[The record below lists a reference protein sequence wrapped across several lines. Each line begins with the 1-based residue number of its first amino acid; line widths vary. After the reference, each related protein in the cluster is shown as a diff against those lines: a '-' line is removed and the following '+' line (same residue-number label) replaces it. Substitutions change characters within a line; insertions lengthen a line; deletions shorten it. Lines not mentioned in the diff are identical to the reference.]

1 VSATRAAAAFARP
14 LWWEDVDLP
23 AGSDDDLPPEA
34 DAVVVGGGY
43 TGVTAARELAR
54 RGRTVVVLE
63 KEQLGYGASTRNA
76 GFVHPGLKAS
86 SAKLEARGPP
96 GRALLGAG
104 RDAFALLERL
114 IAEARIDCDFR
125 RDGRLVLA
133 HSEHALE
140 HLRELQRTYRD
151 GLHEHARLVPRAELP
166 DVTAASGFHGALEI
180 ELGATLQ
187 PAKYYAGLARA
198 AEAAGAQLYARS
210 PATSVERLPAGGF
223 RVGTPRGTVEARD
236 VLVATN
242 GYTGSLFPELRRRV
256 IPIGSF
262 IVATERLDE
271 DRAAL
276 VSPPGSPGRALLDTR
291 NFLHYWR
298 LSSDSRLVFGGRAS
312 FRRSTDAWA
321 ADVLEQAMLSIYP
334 QLRGVRIEYSWSGNV
349 AFTFDR
355 LPHFG
360 RVRGVTFAL
369 GYCGS
374 GVGLSTYFGTLAG
387 AWIAGEEP
395 PAFAGMRFPTAPLYR
410 GTPWFLPA
418 IGLWYQLLD
427 HVR

>member
-1 VSATRAAAAFARP
+1 VPDRP
-14 LWWEDVDLP
+14 LWWEDAELP
-23 AGSDDDLPPEA
+23 DGSDDDLPSEA
-34 DAVVVGGGY
+34 DVVVVGGGY

-54 RGRTVVVLE
+54 RGRAVLVLE

-86 SAKLEARGPP
+86 LAKLEAKGAP
-96 GRALLGAG
+96 GRALLAAG
-104 RDAFALLERL
+104 REAFALLERL
-114 IAEARIDCDFR
+114 IAEERIDCDFR

-140 HLRELQRTYRD
+140 HLRELQQTYRE
-151 GLHEHARLVPRAELP
+151 GLHEHARIVPRAELAG
-166 DVTAASGFHGALEI
+166 VTGATGFHGGLEI

-198 AEAAGAQLYARS
+198 ATTAGARLYARA
-210 PATSVERLPAGGF
+210 PAVSLDRLPGGSF
-223 RVGTPRGTVEARD
+223 RVGTPRGSVEARD

-242 GYTGSLFPELRRRV
+242 GYTGSLFPELRRRL
-256 IPIGSF
+256 IPIGSY

-271 DRAAL
+271 ERAAL
-276 VSPPGSPGRALLDTR
+276 ISAPGSPGRALLDTR

-298 LSSDSRLVFGGRAS
+298 LSPDSRLVFGGRAS
-312 FRRSTDAWA
+312 FRPSTDARA
-321 ADVLEQAMLSIYP
+321 AGVLEQAMLAVYP
-334 QLRGVRIEYSWSGNV
+334 QLRGARIEYSWSGNV

-360 RVRGVTFAL
+360 RVNGITFAL

-374 GVGLSTYFGTLAG
+374 GVALSTYFGTLAG
-387 AWIAGEEP
+387 AWIAGDEP
-395 PAFAGMRFPTAPLYR
+395 PAFVGLRFPTVPLYR

-418 IGLWYQLLD
+418 VGLWYQLLD
-427 HVR
+427 RVR

>member
-1 VSATRAAAAFARP
+1 VRAATADRP
-14 LWWEDVDLP
+14 LWWEDVELP
-23 AGSDDDLPPEA
+23 EGSDEGLPSEV
-34 DAVVVGGGY
+34 DAVVIGGGY

-54 RGRTVVVLE
+54 RGRAVVVLE

-86 SAKLEARGPP
+86 AAKLEAKGAP

-114 IAEARIDCDFR
+114 IAEEQIDCDFR

-140 HLRELQRTYRD
+140 HLRELERTYHD
-151 GLHEHARLVPRAELP
+151 GLHEHARIVPRAELAG
-166 DVTAASGFHGALEI
+166 VTAATGFHGALEI

-198 AEAAGAQLYARS
+198 AAAAGARLFAHT
-210 PATSVERLPAGGF
+210 PATSLDRLPGGGF
-223 RVGTPRGTVEARD
+223 RVGTPRGSVEARD

-242 GYTGSLFPELRRRV
+242 GYTDSLFPELRRRV

-262 IVATERLDE
+262 IVATERLDQE
-271 DRAAL
+271 RAAL

-312 FRRSTDAWA
+312 FRPSADAQA
-321 ADVLEQAMLSIYP
+321 AEVLEQAMLSIYP
-334 QLRGVRIEYSWSGNV
+334 QLRGVRIEYDWNGKV

-418 IGLWYQLLD
+418 VGLWYQLLD
-427 HVR
+427 RVR

>member
-1 VSATRAAAAFARP
+1 VTDRP
-14 LWWEDVDLP
+14 LWWEDVALP
-23 AGSDDDLPPEA
+23 AGTDDDLPSEV

-63 KEQLGYGASTRNA
+63 KEKLGYGASTRNA

-86 SAKLEARGPP
+86 LAKLEAKGAP

-104 RDAFALLERL
+104 PEAFALLERL
-114 IAEARIDCDFR
+114 IAEEGIDCDFR

-151 GLHEHARLVPRAELP
+151 GLHERARIVPRAELAG
-166 DVTAASGFHGALEI
+166 VTGAAGFHGALEI

-198 AEAAGAQLYARS
+198 ATAAGARLYAHV
-210 PATSVERLPAGGF
+210 PATSLVRLPGGGF
-223 RVGTPRGTVEARD
+223 RVGTPRGSVEARD

-242 GYTGSLFPELRRRV
+242 GYTDSLFPELRRRL
-256 IPIGSF
+256 IPIGSY

-271 DRAAL
+271 ERAAL
-276 VSPPGSPGRALLDTR
+276 VSAPDAPGRALLDTR

-298 LSSDSRLVFGGRAS
+298 LSPDSRLVFGGRAS
-312 FRRSTDAWA
+312 FRPSTDARA
-321 ADVLEQAMLSIYP
+321 AGVLEQAMQAVYP
-334 QLRGVRIEYSWSGNV
+334 QLRGVRVEYSWSGNV

-360 RVRGVTFAL
+360 RLKGVTFAL

-387 AWIAGEEP
+387 AWIAADAP

-418 IGLWYQLLD
+418 VGLWYQLRD
-427 HVR
+427 RVG

>member
-1 VSATRAAAAFARP
+1 MSATLPAATADRP
-14 LWWEDVDLP
+14 LWWEDTELP
-23 AGSDDDLPPEA
+23 AGSDDDLPAEV

-54 RGRTVVVLE
+54 RGRTVIVLE

-86 SAKLEARGPP
+86 SAKLEAKGAP

-104 RDAFALLERL
+104 REAFALLERL
-114 IAEARIDCDFR
+114 IAEEQIDCDFR
-125 RDGRLVLA
+125 RDGRIVLA
-133 HSEHALE
+133 HSRHAME
-140 HLRELQRTYRD
+140 HLRELQHTYRD
-151 GLHEHARLVPRAELP
+151 GLHEQARIVPQAELP
-166 DVTAASGFHGALEI
+166 GVTTASGFHGALEI

-187 PAKYYAGLARA
+187 PAKYYVGLARA
-198 AEAAGAQLYARS
+198 AAAAGARLYPRT
-210 PATSVERLPAGGF
+210 PATSVDRLPGEGF
-223 RVGTPRGTVEARD
+223 RVGTPRGSVEARD

-242 GYTGSLFPELRRRV
+242 GYTDSLFPELRRRV

-271 DRAAL
+271 ERAAL
-276 VSPPGSPGRALLDTR
+276 VSPPDSPGRALLDTR

-298 LSSDSRLVFGGRAS
+298 LSPDSRLVFGGRAS
-312 FRRSTDAWA
+312 FRRSTDARA
-321 ADVLEQAMLSIYP
+321 ADVLEQAMLSTYP
-334 QLRGVRIEYSWSGNV
+334 QLRGVRIEYAWSGKV

-360 RVRGVTFAL
+360 RVRGLTFAL

-387 AWIAGEEP
+387 AWIAGEKP

-410 GTPWFLPA
+410 GRPWFLPA
-418 IGLWYQLLD
+418 VGLWYQLLD
-427 HVR
+427 RVR